1 MYIYL
6 DNTLP
11 DLELIF
17 EENQDPEMNVTHF
30 RALNET
36 RKSTT
41 KFERINDSTI
51 DTDTDTNE

>member
-11 DLELIF
+11 DLELRF
-17 EENQDPEMNVTHF
+17 EENQEPEMNVTHF
-30 RALNET
+30 RALNDT
-36 RKSTT
+36 RRST
-41 KFERINDSTI
+41 KFERINDSTF